1 MGYVGR
7 TPTGSILTSADIA
20 DGSISTAKL
29 ADTAVSTAKIADD
42 AVTAAKA
49 TGFGKTGQVVQTVS
63 STKVASNSTSFTD
76 VLTVAITPT
85 ATSSKVLIQFV
96 GSFGAGGED
105 IDAFYQILRG
115 STALQVPYHIGDG
128 DPQTTRS
135 NESYSCTLLD
145 SPSSTSE
152 VTYKMQFKVAS
163 NEVFLNRNGAND
175 QCGFTTLTVT
185 EILT

>member
-1 MGYVGR
+1 MSV
-7 TPTGSILTSADIA
+7 TTIPTAG
-20 DGSISTAKL
+20 
-29 ADTAVSTAKIADD
+29 IADD

-49 TGFGKTGQVVQTVS
+49 SGFGKIGQVVQTVS
-63 STKVASNSTSFTD
+63 STKVASTSTSFTD

-96 GSFGAGGED
+96 GSFGNGGED

-115 STALQVPYHIGDG
+115 STALQVPYHIGDA
-128 DPQTTRS
+128 DIQQTRS
-135 NESYSCTLLD
+135 NNSYSCTLLD

-152 VTYKMQFKVAS
+152 VTYKMQFKTSS

-175 QCGFTTLTVT
+175 QCGFTTFTVT
-185 EILT
+185 EVLA

>member
-1 MGYVGR
+1 MSV
-7 TPTGSILTSADIA
+7 TTIPTAG
-20 DGSISTAKL
+20 
-29 ADTAVSTAKIADD
+29 IADD

-49 TGFGKTGQVVQTVS
+49 SGFGKIGQVVQTVS
-63 STKVASNSTSFTD
+63 STKVASTSTSFTD

-96 GSFGAGGED
+96 GSFGNGGED

-115 STALQVPYHIGDG
+115 STALQVPYHIGDA
-128 DPQTTRS
+128 DIQQTRS
-135 NESYSCTLLD
+135 NNSYSCTLLD

-152 VTYKMQFKVAS
+152 LTYKMQFKTSS

-175 QCGFTTLTVT
+175 QCGFTTFTVT
-185 EILT
+185 EVLA